1 MKLENV
7 SLEFLFYIKV
17 KAVFSLV
24 STLSPTFILMLEV
37 SCQSARR
44 GHMHIFILLLHSLSF
59 PCLSQSPD
67 SSRTSHI
74 QLSGFAGFFFFFF
87 TLHKIRSAHFLLLSF
102 RNGLSLIK
110 KNYHRVYL
118 QCTYL
123 MMALSI
129 AYMIEKF
136 MTPSYN
142 SCGSLCL
149 CRWAGSCGRGNGRWF
164 APP

>member
-44 GHMHIFILLLHSLSF
+44 GHMHIFILLLYSLSF

-67 SSRTSHI
+67 SSRTSHL
-74 QLSGFAGFFFFFF
+74 QLSSFAGFFFFF
-87 TLHKIRSAHFLLLSF
+87 TLHNIRSAHFLFLAF
-102 RNGLSLIK
+102 RNGLSHI
-110 KNYHRVYL
+110 KNYYQIYL

-123 MMALSI
+123 IMAYSI
-129 AYMIEKF
+129 AYMIEKI
-136 MTPSYN
+136 MTPLYN

-149 CRWAGSCGRGNGRWF
+149 CRWTGSCGGGNGR
-164 APP
+164 

>member
-7 SLEFLFYIKV
+7 SLAFLFYIKV

-74 QLSGFAGFFFFFF
+74 QLSSFAGVFFF

-110 KNYHRVYL
+110 KNYYQIYL
-118 QCTYL
+118 QCTCL
-123 MMALSI
+123 IMAYSI
-129 AYMIEKF
+129 VYIILKK
-136 MTPSYN
+136 
-142 SCGSLCL
+142 L
-149 CRWAGSCGRGNGRWF
+149 
-164 APP
+164 